1 MAKFKSIETNDAL
14 EELFER
20 SYDEPVII
28 FKHSNSCGISSHVM
42 EVVDE
47 VGNEINFVV
56 VQDDRDLSNKI
67 ADRTGHRHH
76 SPQIFVI
83 KNGKPVYHATHYG
96 IDPGA
101 IEEAISRADD

>member
-1 MAKFKSIETNDAL
+1 MAKFISIETNDVL
-14 EELFER
+14 DELFKR
-20 SYDEPVII
+20 SYSEPVII
-28 FKHSNSCGISSHVM
+28 FKHSKACGISSHVM
-42 EVVDE
+42 ELVDE

-56 VQDDRDLSNKI
+56 VQDDRDLSNEI

-96 IDPGA
+96 IDPVA
-101 IEEAISRADD
+101 IEEALSGE